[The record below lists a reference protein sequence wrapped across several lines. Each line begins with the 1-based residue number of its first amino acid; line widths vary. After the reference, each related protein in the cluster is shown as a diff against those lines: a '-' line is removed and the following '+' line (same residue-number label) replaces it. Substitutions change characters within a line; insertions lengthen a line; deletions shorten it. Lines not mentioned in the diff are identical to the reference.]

1 MPLNVCFGWKLVL
14 CNSALESVSLK
25 YILMSNLHVL
35 LRSRPLNVVVS
46 KKLISVGSRVGL
58 SFIEG
63 WWLFRVWTNPSKS
76 LAEWVQIPQISSR
89 YLR

>member
-25 YILMSNLHVL
+25 YILMSNLRV
-35 LRSRPLNVVVS
+35 LNVVVS
-46 KKLISVGSRVGL
+46 KKLISVWSRVGL

-89 YLR
+89 YSI

>member
-25 YILMSNLHVL
+25 YILMSNLRV
-35 LRSRPLNVVVS
+35 LNVVVS

-63 WWLFRVWTNPSKS
+63 WWLFRVWT
-76 LAEWVQIPQISSR
+76 IPQSPWQSGSR
-89 YLR
+89 YPRYHPDTVSEVD

>member
-25 YILMSNLHVL
+25 YILMSNLHV
-35 LRSRPLNVVVS
+35 LNVVVS

-89 YLR
+89 YSI

>member
-25 YILMSNLHVL
+25 YILMSNLRV
-35 LRSRPLNVVVS
+35 LNVVVS

-63 WWLFRVWTNPSKS
+63 WWLFRVWTKS

-89 YLR
+89 YSI

>member
-25 YILMSNLHVL
+25 YILMSNLRV
-35 LRSRPLNVVVS
+35 LNVVVS

-76 LAEWVQIPQISSR
+76 LADWSR
-89 YLR
+89 YPRYHPDTVSEVD

>member
-25 YILMSNLHVL
+25 YILMSNLRV
-35 LRSRPLNVVVS
+35 LNVVVS

-63 WWLFRVWTNPSKS
+63 WWLFGQTTLKS
-76 LAEWVQIPQISSR
+76 LKVLGRVGPDTPDIIQIQ

>member
-1 MPLNVCFGWKLVL
+1 MPLNLCFGWKLVL

-25 YILMSNLHVL
+25 YILMSNL
-35 LRSRPLNVVVS
+35 RILNVVVS

-76 LAEWVQIPQISSR
+76 LAEWVQISQISSR
-89 YLR
+89 YSI

>member
-25 YILMSNLHVL
+25 YILMSNLRV
-35 LRSRPLNVVVS
+35 LNVVVS

-76 LAEWVQIPQISSR
+76 LAEWVQIPQISFR

>member
-25 YILMSNLHVL
+25 YILMSNLRV
-35 LRSRPLNVVVS
+35 LNVVVS

-63 WWLFRVWTNPSKS
+63 WWFFRVWTNPSKS

-89 YLR
+89 YSI

>member
-25 YILMSNLHVL
+25 YILMSNLRV
-35 LRSRPLNVVVS
+35 LNVVVS

-63 WWLFRVWTNPSKS
+63 WWLLRVWTNPSKS

>member
-25 YILMSNLHVL
+25 YILMSNLRV
-35 LRSRPLNVVVS
+35 LNVVVS

-63 WWLFRVWTNPSKS
+63 WWLFRDWTNPSKS

-89 YLR
+89 YSI

>member
-25 YILMSNLHVL
+25 YILMSNL
-35 LRSRPLNVVVS
+35 RILNVVVS

-89 YLR
+89 YSI